1 MRAPLLVA
9 SCVALTAACQ
19 RPASKPDPAG
29 SDLPPVAAGELRD
42 PDAFASIADP
52 AQRSRALFL
61 EAARVFK
68 HPRCQNCHPAG
79 DVPLQGME
87 GRPHDPP
94 VVRGPDDHG
103 VVGMECQ
110 GCHQDR
116 NLELARVPGAPKW
129 HVAPREMAWVDK
141 GPRALCEQLKD
152 AARNGGKTLE
162 QLIEHNAHDE
172 LVAWGWAPG
181 HGREPAPGTQERFG
195 RIFAAW
201 VETGAHCPDEEATP

>member
-19 RPASKPDPAG
+19 RPQPGAAG
-29 SDLPPVAAGELRD
+29 SAGELPAVAPGELRD
-42 PDAFASIADP
+42 PAAFAGIADP
-52 AQRSRALFL
+52 AQRSKALFL
-61 EAARVFK
+61 EATRVFK

-87 GRPHDPP
+87 GRLHDPP

-152 AARNGGKTLE
+152 PARNGGKTLE
-162 QLIEHNAHDE
+162 QLIDHNAHDE

-181 HGREPAPGTQERFG
+181 HAREPAPGTQERFG